1 MMSGRPQGAPY
12 YRTPP
17 QQQLQTPP
25 GPPYGTQ
32 DPLAH
37 GGFYSPYFQPPN
49 SNAPP
54 VGHPSPHNVN
64 KNLYHI
70 FYKNHLF
77 FYSYMDKM
85 KDFIHHIHKCLL
97 VLVQWIVMIIR

>member
-1 MMSGRPQGAPY
+1 MKFQINFSMVSIDNQMMSGRPQAGPY
-12 YRTPP
+12 YRTQP

-37 GGFYSPYFQPPN
+37 GGYYPPFFPPPN

-64 KNLYHI
+64 I
-70 FYKNHLF
+70 
-77 FYSYMDKM
+77 
-85 KDFIHHIHKCLL
+85 
-97 VLVQWIVMIIR
+97 Q

>member
-25 GPPYGTQ
+25 GPPPYGTQ

-37 GGFYSPYFQPPN
+37 GGYYPQFFQPPN
-49 SNAPP
+49 SNGPP

-64 KNLYHI
+64 EIRHI
-70 FYKNHLF
+70 RKSLESVF
-77 FYSYMDKM
+77 F
-85 KDFIHHIHKCLL
+85 F
-97 VLVQWIVMIIR
+97 VV